1 MNIDEKQIRD
11 VDIPDL
17 PEIFADS
24 LNNFSFDGQ
33 VARLEFSVLRPDHP
47 NQERLMTARRYPTCR
62 LILPVETFIDMA
74 NKLQD
79 VMQSL
84 QEQGAFKR
92 VEPEKGTL
100 N

>member
-11 VDIPDL
+11 IDLPDL

-33 VARLEFSVLRPDHP
+33 VARLEFSVLRPDSP

-62 LILPVETFIDMA
+62 LILPAKTFFEMA
-74 NKLQD
+74 DKLQRL
-79 VMQSL
+79 MQSL
-84 QEQGAFKR
+84 QEQGALKR
-92 VEPEKGTL
+92 VEPEKGTSH
-100 N
+100 